1 MEQEE
6 FENQEGEKKSGY
18 MRMKSILDY
27 GMGVLW
33 IGMGIFLLS
42 PDKYSNRFEHYD
54 NPMMKFFAV
63 VCILYGGF
71 RIYRGY
77 KKNYYSEK

>member
-1 MEQEE
+1 MAAGE
-6 FENQEGEKKSGY
+6 FENQDGEKKSGY
-18 MRMKSILDY
+18 RRMRSILDY

-33 IGMGIFLLS
+33 IGMGVFLLS
-42 PDKYSNRFEHYD
+42 PGKYSNRFEQYD

-77 KKNYYSEK
+77 KNKYYSDK